1 MGNMSYCRFQ
11 NTSGDLQDCIDS
23 LENYDSEEDKGYK
36 NLSKEEKRKADEMR
50 EQCETYIRI
59 YDEVTEEEDEED

>member
-11 NTSGDLQDCIDS
+11 NTSHDLQDCIDA
-23 LENYDSEEDKGYK
+23 LENYDGEEDK
-36 NLSKEEKRKADEMR
+36 LSKAEYDASVTMR

-59 YDEVTEEEDEED
+59 FDEKAEEEEN

>member
-1 MGNMSYCRFQ
+1 MSNMSYCRFE

-23 LENYDSEEDKGYK
+23 LENPEYPKDDLLE
-36 NLSKEEKRKADEMR
+36 NLSDRERTAADEMR

-59 YDEVTEEEDEED
+59 YDEKIEEAYE